1 MLLEWLFGKPCKTH
15 FVPVHH
21 MVSLSGLAQFV
32 KSLIILTK
40 SQGPN
45 LVPWEMG
52 LELSITIG
60 VYFNSI
66 EPMME
71 IVNQLSN
78 CDPLG

>member
-1 MLLEWLFGKPCKTH
+1 MENLAKLI

-21 MVSLSGLAQFV
+21 MVSLSWLAQFV

-60 VYFNSI
+60 VYFNSM
-66 EPMME
+66 ESMME